1 MLIPTTLAWLLHLA
15 VGTAASAKPDLVL
28 RAGDKDLEN
37 CLNDA
42 VGGDKARAQ
51 FPDEFLYELKDVRPL
66 NLDIPVTPAAIT
78 YPETSEEVAAIVR
91 CAVRYNRKVQGRS
104 GGHSY
109 GNYCLGGAGSTAV
122 VVDLKNFQQFEIDKT
137 SWIATMGAGTLLED
151 SENRLHENG
160 NRVISQGVA
169 PQVGLGGHASIGGLG
184 PLGRQLGSSAD
195 QVVEVEVVLANSS
208 VIRASKD
215 ENKDVFFAVLS
226 AGASF
231 GIITEYKFQTSPEPG
246 AMIRYTYNVT
256 TGDAKSLATAFKA
269 WNKLVSDPDLSW
281 KFASTLTILE
291 HTISISGS
299 KLDIM
304 IMDDAVGKIGQAL
317 EDVGL
322 HLSGLQ
328 TSFYAKSLTFT
339 PSTLMNDQAIDAL
352 FEYLEN
358 SKKNAL
364 LWFVIFDLAGGY
376 INTVPLDERAYP
388 HRSVL
393 YFMQSYAITLGRVS
407 QTTRDFLNGINQLI
421 IENVPGVGGAYA
433 GYVDPFLQ
441 NAQQEY
447 WGPNLPRLEQIK
459 ADIDKDDVFHNP
471 QSVRPATS

>member
-1 MLIPTTLAWLLHLA
+1 
-15 VGTAASAKPDLVL
+15 
-28 RAGDKDLEN
+28 
-37 CLNDA
+37 
-42 VGGDKARAQ
+42 
-51 FPDEFLYELKDVRPL
+51 
-66 NLDIPVTPAAIT
+66 
-78 YPETSEEVAAIVR
+78 
-91 CAVRYNRKVQGRS
+91 
-104 GGHSY
+104 
-109 GNYCLGGAGSTAV
+109 
-122 VVDLKNFQQFEIDKT
+122 
-137 SWIATMGAGTLLED
+137 
-151 SENRLHENG
+151 
-160 NRVISQGVA
+160 
-169 PQVGLGGHASIGGLG
+169 
-184 PLGRQLGSSAD
+184 
-195 QVVEVEVVLANSS
+195 
-208 VIRASKD
+208 
-215 ENKDVFFAVLS
+215 
-226 AGASF
+226 
-231 GIITEYKFQTSPEPG
+231 
-246 AMIRYTYNVT
+246 
-256 TGDAKSLATAFKA
+256 
-269 WNKLVSDPDLSW
+269 
-281 KFASTLTILE
+281 
-291 HTISISGS
+291 
-299 KLDIM
+299 M